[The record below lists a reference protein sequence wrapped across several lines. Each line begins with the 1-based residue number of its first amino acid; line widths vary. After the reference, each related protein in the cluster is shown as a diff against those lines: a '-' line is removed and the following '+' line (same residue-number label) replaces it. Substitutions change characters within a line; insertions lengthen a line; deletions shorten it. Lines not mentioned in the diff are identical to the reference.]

1 MPEDKNNQFGPQQYL
16 SPLPS
21 PDGYA
26 SWLDYAVET
35 FDTRAPWLDSL
46 FSNMVDE
53 SAAVLDRDVIRES
66 ARLELKA
73 LRIAAAQR

>member
-1 MPEDKNNQFGPQQYL
+1 MTEDRKD
-16 SPLPS
+16 PLPP

-46 FSNMVDE
+46 FNNVADE
-53 SAAVLDRDVIRES
+53 NAAELDRSVIRET
-66 ARLELKA
+66 ARLELRA
-73 LRIAAAQR
+73 LRILATKRAS